1 MGCGGWTGVLHR
13 HPFKWEPA
21 TRGAVSWESPDAAPS
36 RSTLVFRPRPYRKCP
51 SGSGVGARLWP
62 FLLKVDYLGNL
73 GPKLRT
79 GLRLSPH
86 CSVVWGFFLPSLPPP
101 RPSSSPPHP
110 PPRPSSRRHRCQ
122 TSTVVQCFSLPTS
135 APSIALRLSQATSP
149 VSPLYFKH
157 HLYKLCFLNTNS
169 FSQIIMV
176 EPEIFY
182 VYIRSSLNSRS
193 LE

>member
-101 RPSSSPPHP
+101 RPSSPPPILLLGPPPGGTGAKPAPWSSVFPCLLLLPPLPCVFHKPHP
-110 PPRPSSRRHRCQ
+110 QWVPCTSNTIFINCASWTQ
-122 TSTVVQCFSLPTS
+122 TVL
-135 APSIALRLSQATSP
+135 ARLLWWNLR
-149 VSPLYFKH
+149 YF
-157 HLYKLCFLNTNS
+157 
-169 FSQIIMV
+169 M
-176 EPEIFY
+176 
-182 VYIRSSLNSRS
+182 YI
-193 LE
+193 

>member
-101 RPSSSPPHP
+101 RPSSSPP
-110 PPRPSSRRHRCQ
+110 PSSSSALLQEAQVPNQHRGPVFFPAYFCSLHCPASFTSHIPSESLVLQ
-122 TSTVVQCFSLPTS
+122 TPSL
-135 APSIALRLSQATSP
+135 
-149 VSPLYFKH
+149 
-157 HLYKLCFLNTNS
+157 
-169 FSQIIMV
+169 
-176 EPEIFY
+176 
-182 VYIRSSLNSRS
+182 
-193 LE
+193 